1 MGGAAYVLTNFASP
15 IVFYLTF
22 HKLGAK
28 AAIGLTISVTV
39 LQLLF
44 HGFRKQKPTIF
55 FIITTLFIVIFGGVD
70 LFLSTPRFF
79 SLEPFVQNFLIASFF
94 LSTYLAHMPIYSRIA
109 ADLPARLRPKQ
120 VLPEKYYRKVTLAWI
135 VYLYTK
141 SGLFLFLAFAVN
153 LGELILLRSIIGGG
167 TLLAMLLGELR
178 YRKKYISGQHSTRE
192 HPTRQ
197 HPPSAS
203 LAPAPLVP
211 DTLGLKMK
219 TRLTKRA

>member
-1 MGGAAYVLTNFASP
+1 MKIPTRVLKLVGGAAYVLTNFASP

-22 HKLGAK
+22 HKIGAK

-55 FIITTLFIVIFGGVD
+55 FIITTLFVVIFGGVD

-79 SLEPFVQNFLIASFF
+79 RFEPFAQNFLIASFF
-94 LSTYLAHMPIYSRIA
+94 LYTYLAHVPIYSRIA

-120 VLPEKYYRKVTLAWI
+120 PLPEKYYRQVTLAWV
-135 VYLYTK
+135 VYLFIK
-141 SGLFLFLAFAVN
+141 AGFFLFLAFAVN

-178 YRKKYISGQHSTRE
+178 YRKKYISDPPSTRAHPTCENPTRE
-192 HPTRQ
+192 HPPRQ
-197 HPPSAS
+197 HPIP
-203 LAPAPLVP
+203 
-211 DTLGLKMK
+211 
-219 TRLTKRA
+219 